1 MRLPDFTPSSPFI
14 ATAYPAG
21 SPRTR
26 RWISLVAATG
36 LSHVLDVSTPGL
48 LLDFY
53 LLAPYVFLYYLR
65 VLHNVLAHSD
75 LFLDHRSLANHDLFL
90 GKMSRR
96 KEIVRVLSA
105 PRASIGFV
113 VLDPLP

>member
-1 MRLPDFTPSSPFI
+1 
-14 ATAYPAG
+14 
-21 SPRTR
+21 
-26 RWISLVAATG
+26 